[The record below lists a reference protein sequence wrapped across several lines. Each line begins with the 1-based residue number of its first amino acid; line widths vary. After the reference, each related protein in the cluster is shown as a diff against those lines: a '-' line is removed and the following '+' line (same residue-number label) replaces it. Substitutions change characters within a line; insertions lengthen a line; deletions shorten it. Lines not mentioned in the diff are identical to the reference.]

1 MNISGSQKELLKE
14 YGLVLPDN
22 IDEIDEIEKINE
34 VLLDLDDKITEI
46 GFDSN
51 YDLNEV
57 GLKLQRLYDQLY
69 NQN

>member
-1 MNISGSQKELLKE
+1 MLNVDKSQEQLLHT
-14 YGLVLPDN
+14 YLPSAQKY
-22 IDEIDEIEKINE
+22 IECDDINQ
-34 VLLDLDDKITEI
+34 LLEDLDDKITEI

>member
-1 MNISGSQKELLKE
+1 MLNVDKSQEQLLLT
-14 YGLVLPDN
+14 YLPSAQKH
-22 IDEIDEIEKINE
+22 IECDDINQ
-34 VLLDLDDKITEI
+34 LLEDLDDKITEI

>member
-1 MNISGSQKELLKE
+1 MLNVDKSQEQLLNT
-14 YGLVLPDN
+14 YLPSAQKY
-22 IDEIDEIEKINE
+22 IECDDINQ
-34 VLLDLDDKITEI
+34 LLEDLDDKITEI